1 MAVFRLLPSIR
12 FSLRVAR
19 QKTFSNQSLM
29 RRDRFCPSF
38 VQIGAILAIFRPF
51 EIFLDSDNGAPAFS
65 IIKVC
70 EMGSFVYCVWSMGAC
85 APIDQTLRFRSSIAF
100 GRWAPARPSTKR
112 FVFGRVRSTVCG
124 RFPGGLPPPR
134 PPATMA

>member
-1 MAVFRLLPSIR
+1 MFKIRPNVLADMYAAIEEIVYMNELNGVRAFVTLIDDRYQKPRIGGYMAAFRLLPSIR

-19 QKTFSNQSLM
+19 QKTFLL
-29 RRDRFCPSF
+29 
-38 VQIGAILAIFRPF
+38 V
-51 EIFLDSDNGAPAFS
+51 
-65 IIKVC
+65 
-70 EMGSFVYCVWSMGAC
+70 
-85 APIDQTLRFRSSIAF
+85 RSSIAF

-112 FVFGRVRSTVCG
+112 FVFGGVWSTVCG